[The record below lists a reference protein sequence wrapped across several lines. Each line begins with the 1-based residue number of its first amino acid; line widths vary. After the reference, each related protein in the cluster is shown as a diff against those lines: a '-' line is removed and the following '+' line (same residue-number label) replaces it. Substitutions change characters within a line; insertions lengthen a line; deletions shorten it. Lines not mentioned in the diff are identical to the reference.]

1 MEIISWVHKL
11 DPHEQK
17 TWIRPGLLILNVVYN
32 YVSFA
37 DNLPLASSGPSNEH
51 YVTLASHCHLFLSSR
66 FVSRH
71 PLFVPWIV
79 LNNSEC
85 SRIFPDL
92 SI

>member
-37 DNLPLASSGPSNEH
+37 DNLPLASSGPSDDALCDPCIPLSLVSV
-51 YVTLASHCHLFLSSR
+51 VTLCESTSFA
-66 FVSRH
+66 
-71 PLFVPWIV
+71 
-79 LNNSEC
+79 C
-85 SRIFPDL
+85 SLDC
-92 SI
+92 SK